1 MAQAGNQSAA
11 VAYGIGSALIATAF
25 GLGVAIVA
33 VILYNYFQS
42 IVARYDDDFQ
52 LIKLLF
58 LSFVDSED
66 EEAKNFQQNVA
77 L

>member
-1 MAQAGNQSAA
+1 M
-11 VAYGIGSALIATAF
+11 GIGSALIATAF
-25 GLGVAIVA
+25 GLGVAILA
-33 VILYNYFQS
+33 VVCYNTFQS
-42 IVARYDDDFQ
+42 TVKRFEDDFQ

-66 EEAKNFQQNVA
+66 EVKAPSASSSVA